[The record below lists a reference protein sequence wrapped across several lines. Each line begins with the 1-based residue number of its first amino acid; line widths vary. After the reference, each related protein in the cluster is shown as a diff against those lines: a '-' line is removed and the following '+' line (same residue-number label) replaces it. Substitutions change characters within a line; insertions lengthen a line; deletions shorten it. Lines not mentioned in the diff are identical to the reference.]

1 MYAPSYDCIFAI
13 SKLII
18 FKLKL
23 AGMKVNINASWIW
36 SVTLVVL
43 SWFGQ
48 NIKAELE
55 SGSNRNRMVIEALKC
70 DDYKFCDGN
79 KKGVLSFINI

>member
-1 MYAPSYDCIFAI
+1 MYAPSSDCIFAI

-55 SGSNRNRMVIEALKC
+55 SGLDMNVMTLESLRC
-70 DDYKFCDGN
+70 DDYKICDEN
-79 KKGVLSFINI
+79 KNGVLSFINI